1 MHGTFKRSVPSSMQ
15 YRHASVSFGKD
26 DWSRMVTDAA
36 AVARVRQQLGQPDGS
51 ME

>member
-15 YRHASVSFGKD
+15 YRHGSVSFGKD
-26 DWSRMVTDAA
+26 DWSRIVTDAA
-36 AVARVRQQLGQPDGS
+36 MVAKVRQQLSQLDGS